1 MVVATGCSIM
11 MITEVCTLLTTNCN
25 LTCIYVFSLR
35 ICVCVCVYVCMYVCA
50 SVCVCACACMCV
62 CVCASLV
69 NKMGHDL
76 GMFKVSGKVRHI
88 KCGTYKVIQDY
99 EPYTFNSLPFCPEYG
114 FLVLFCDKENLKT
127 ASVFC
132 FDQVSCMSIT
142 NLQILQKCIG

>member
-35 ICVCVCVYVCMYVCA
+35 
-50 SVCVCACACMCV
+50 MCV
-62 CVCASLV
+62 CVCMCVCMCVRVRVFVRASLV

-88 KCGTYKVIQDY
+88 KCGIYKVIQDY

>member
-1 MVVATGCSIM
+1 MCV
-11 MITEVCTLLTTNCN
+11 
-25 LTCIYVFSLR
+25 R
-35 ICVCVCVYVCMYVCA
+35 VCVFVRVLA
-50 SVCVCACACMCV
+50 CV